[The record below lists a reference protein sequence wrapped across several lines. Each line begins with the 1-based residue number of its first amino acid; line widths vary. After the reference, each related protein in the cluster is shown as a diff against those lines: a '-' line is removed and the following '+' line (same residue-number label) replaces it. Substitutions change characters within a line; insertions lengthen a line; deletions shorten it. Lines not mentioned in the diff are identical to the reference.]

1 SVIKADVLKST
12 GLKPATVN
20 VNGKNI
26 SLSGETTTSY
36 WAKNGPGLSLLYRAA
51 YTTSE
56 AFSYRCAGAGI
67 GSLGVG

>member
-1 SVIKADVLKST
+1 MNSLVFEEFETLGADYLVQ
-12 GLKPATVN
+12 
-20 VNGKNI
+20 VNG
-26 SLSGETTTSY
+26 SGL
-36 WAKNGPGLSLLYRAA
+36 GLSLLYRAA